1 MPPVGLA
8 VKVTADPT
16 VPVVGPEIVT
26 ASVRGAIATV
36 AEFVAVRAGDE
47 LSVAVTLIETLPL
60 TLYIVVKLAPVP
72 LDGVPPV
79 AVQANVTGG
88 VPPFD
93 VALQATGL
101 LTVPVVGQVI
111 VTDRA
116 PGLIA
121 TVADAV
127 AVFAFASVTVTL
139 TVLEPDVANIVVK
152 VALVPLAGV
161 PPVAAQAKVY
171 GVVPPVGLAVN
182 VSGVLIPPVVGPLTV
197 TARTSAATVTVAE
210 FVAVTAGEA
219 LSVAV
224 TLIETVP
231 LALYIVAKLA
241 PVPVDGFPPVAVQAN
256 VTGGVPPLEVAEQFT
271 GLPTVPVVGQLIDTV
286 RIAGLIATV
295 TDAVAVFAFPSVTV
309 TLTVFD
315 PDVANIVVKPDPV
328 PLAGVPPV
336 AVQANV

>member
-1 MPPVGLA
+1 
-8 VKVTADPT
+8 
-16 VPVVGPEIVT
+16 
-26 ASVRGAIATV
+26 
-36 AEFVAVRAGDE
+36 

-171 GVVPPVGLAVN
+171 GVVPPVGFAVN
-182 VSGVLIPPVVGPLTV
+182 VSGELTPPEVGPLIV
-197 TARTSAATVTVAE
+197 TASVTAAMVTVAE
-210 FVAVTAGEA
+210 AVAVLTGLS
-219 LSVAV
+219 LSVRV
-224 TLIETVP
+224 TLIVSEP
-231 LALYIVAKLA
+231 
-241 PVPVDGFPPVAVQAN
+241 
-256 VTGGVPPLEVAEQFT
+256 FT
-271 GLPTVPVVGQLIDTV
+271 L
-286 RIAGLIATV
+286 
-295 TDAVAVFAFPSVTV
+295 
-309 TLTVFD
+309 
-315 PDVANIVVKPDPV
+315 
-328 PLAGVPPV
+328 
-336 AVQANV
+336 

>member
-127 AVFAFASVTVTL
+127 AVFAF
-139 TVLEPDVANIVVK
+139 
-152 VALVPLAGV
+152 
-161 PPVAAQAKVY
+161 
-171 GVVPPVGLAVN
+171 
-182 VSGVLIPPVVGPLTV
+182 
-197 TARTSAATVTVAE
+197 
-210 FVAVTAGEA
+210 
-219 LSVAV
+219 
-224 TLIETVP
+224 
-231 LALYIVAKLA
+231 
-241 PVPVDGFPPVAVQAN
+241 
-256 VTGGVPPLEVAEQFT
+256 
-271 GLPTVPVVGQLIDTV
+271 
-286 RIAGLIATV
+286 
-295 TDAVAVFAFPSVTV
+295 PSVTV

-315 PDVANIVVKPDPV
+315 PDVVNIVVKPDPV

-336 AVQANV
+336 AVHANV